1 MRSVTDGSGWSR
13 RRSPIR
19 NGASLEPARPVS
31 PKVIDLDALA
41 EFNRGV
47 DMAKR
52 SYYGRGYYEN
62 RNRATSASQR
72 YRARKKGKAS

>member
-1 MRSVTDGSGWSR
+1 MNSVTDGADWSR

-19 NGASLEPARPVS
+19 NGASLEPARPTS
-31 PKVIDLDALA
+31 PKVVDLDALA

-52 SYYGRGYYEN
+52 AYYGRGYYEK
-62 RNRATSASQR
+62 RTAASEASQR
-72 YRARKKGKAS
+72 LRARKKEAGK